1 MSGYHCI
8 EVRSDS
14 LCKQVAR
21 IAQELAWSETNSSGN
36 PELPVLREDGV
47 SCLMNVHV
55 SPPGGSH
62 DAHMEGAYTYS
73 ACMYARNTHVH
84 AVHVYMYIV
93 HVLQF

>member
-73 ACMYARNTHVH
+73 ACMCTCTVLDIDAARHCGRVR
-84 AVHVYMYIV
+84 A
-93 HVLQF
+93 FG